1 MWIMLDKG
9 FISMVQHKD
18 DPDLMLVR
26 ARVGADLANVFGDDI
41 DIVEDPSA
49 DYLYRAVVT
58 RQRVAETLRDAVLA
72 RTAPSTAK
80 TSPWS
85 APPPTSTG
93 TTPTTA
99 RGRRWL
105 GCSPPGPTAATGSW
119 GRRPARCP
127 RIEGR
132 VAVPPRPS
140 HAFDLRP
147 PARPDR

>member
-72 RTAPSTAK
+72 LDGYTSHAK
-80 TSPWS
+80 DVALERS
-85 APPPTSTG
+85 APNQHRHDAYYGTWEAMAGMQPT
-93 TTPTTA
+93 
-99 RGRRWL
+99 
-105 GCSPPGPTAATGSW
+105 
-119 GRRPARCP
+119 RPY
-127 RIEGR
+127 GG
-132 VAVPPRPS
+132 
-140 HAFDLRP
+140 HW
-147 PARPDR
+147 